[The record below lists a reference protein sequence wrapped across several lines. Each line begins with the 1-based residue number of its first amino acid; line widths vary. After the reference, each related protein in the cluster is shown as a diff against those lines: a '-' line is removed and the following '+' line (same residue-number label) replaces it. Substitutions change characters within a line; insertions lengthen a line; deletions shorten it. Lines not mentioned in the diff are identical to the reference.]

1 MTGFKSII
9 LHIGTEKT
17 GTSAIQSFL
26 RMNAR
31 VLSREGVIYTDGLDR
46 TGGSQ
51 WEFVGIAHKV
61 PWEIDVGRGLGL
73 GTTEDQAKLREQL
86 TRVLD
91 REAVKASG
99 TDHLL
104 ISSEHFHSRL
114 RRPAEIASL
123 KSFLE
128 NWTASFRIIVYFRRQ
143 DRVQVGLL
151 STRAKSGETKLTPLI
166 PGTREGP
173 AYYFSYDQIYDRWA
187 TVFGEESV
195 CAGLYEDAVEAH
207 GSIVGDF
214 CERIGISLEGKVE
227 PQYVNQSLSREGV
240 HFLLALNALIEEKKI
255 DISSETRRVLVNEI
269 TSLYEGNFYPINRQQ
284 ARDFYNRFSESNET
298 LRMRVFPDRPAPL
311 FDEKFSQ
318 YPVDIPNGELDFKD
332 GVAMAVNLWLA
343 SSGGKEVTP
352 KLSDVLKRI
361 ARRL

>member
-1 MTGFKSII
+1 MIGFKSII

-31 VLSREGVIYTDGLDR
+31 VLSREGIIYTDGLDR

-51 WEFVGIAHKV
+51 WEFVGIAHNA

-73 GTTEDQAKLREQL
+73 GTVEDQVKLREQL
-86 TRVLD
+86 TCVLD
-91 REAVKASG
+91 REAAKASG

-104 ISSEHFHSRL
+104 ISAEHFHSRL
-114 RRPAEIASL
+114 RRPAEIARL
-123 KSFLE
+123 KGFLE
-128 NWTASFRIIVYFRRQ
+128 NWTDSFRIIVYFRRQ
-143 DRVQVGLL
+143 DRVQVGFL

-173 AYYFSYDQIYDRWA
+173 TYYFSYDQVYDRWA
-187 TVFGEESV
+187 TVFGEESM
-195 CAGLYEDAVEAH
+195 CAGLYEDAVEAD

-214 CERIGISLEGKVE
+214 CERLGISLEGKVP
-227 PQYVNQSLSREGV
+227 PQCVNQSLSREGV

-255 DISSETRRVLVNEI
+255 DMSSEVRNLLVSEI
-269 TSLYEGNFYPINRQQ
+269 TSLYEGKFYPINRQQ
-284 ARDFYNRFSESNET
+284 ARQFYSRFRESNET
-298 LRMRVFPDRPAPL
+298 LRKRVFHDRPAPL
-311 FDEKFSQ
+311 FDEEFSQ
-318 YPVDIPNGELDFKD
+318 YPVDTPNDELDFED

-343 SSGGKEVTP
+343 SSGDKAATP

-361 ARRL
+361 ARRR